1 MTTDSRRILLCED
14 DPLDVDLT
22 LRALAT
28 LGLDQR
34 VDVVH
39 DGEKALD
46 YLYRRGA
53 YAERGHGDPAVIVLD
68 IKMPRV
74 SGIDVLKRIKADP
87 QLRLIPVV
95 MLTSSR
101 EQGDVDASYQSGS
114 NAYVVKPVDY
124 REFVSAI
131 HTVGT
136 FWASVNQPPRP

>member
-1 MTTDSRRILLCED
+1 MNSDSRRILLCED

-34 VDVVH
+34 VDVVR
-39 DGEKALD
+39 DGEEALD

-53 YAERGHGDPAVIVLD
+53 HAERGGAEPAVIVLD

-74 SGIDVLKRIKADP
+74 SGIDVLRQIKTDP

-101 EQGDVDASYQSGS
+101 ERGDVEASYQSGS

-124 REFVSAI
+124 QEFVAAI
-131 HTVGT
+131 HTVGA
-136 FWASVNQPPRP
+136 FWASVNEPPRL